1 MILDTCF
8 VVDLM
13 DGDTDAVDRARALAD
28 GAIPEHL
35 AAVTVFEL
43 HHGIWRRDYSE
54 AERERVT
61 AVLDTKVVLP
71 TDGAVMA
78 EAGKLHARLENEGRP
93 IGVFDTMIAATA
105 RVTDEPVLTRNDE
118 HFERVEGVAVET
130 Y

>member
-1 MILDTCF
+1 MILDTAF

-13 DGDTDAVDRARALAD
+13 DGDSGAVARAEALAAGD
-28 GAIPEHL
+28 VPEHL

-43 HHGIWRRDYSE
+43 SYGIWRRDYSA

-71 TDGAVMA
+71 ADQAVTA
-78 EAGKLHARLENEGRP
+78 EAGKLHARLENDGRA
-93 IGVFDTMIAATA
+93 IGVFDAMVAATA
-105 RVTDEPVLTRNDE
+105 RVADEPVLTRDE
-118 HFERVEGVAVET
+118 DHFERVDGVAVET

>member
-1 MILDTCF
+1 MILDTAF

-13 DGDTDAVDRARALAD
+13 AGDPGAVERAEALAD
-28 GAIPEHL
+28 GEEPEHI

-43 HHGIWRRDYSE
+43 YHGTWRRDYSE
-54 AERERVT
+54 AERDRVT

-71 TDGAVMA
+71 ADGAVMA

-93 IGVFDTMIAATA
+93 IGVFDTMVAATA
-105 RVTDEPVLTRNDE
+105 RVADEPVLTRDE
-118 HFERVEGVAVET
+118 GHFERVDGVAVET